1 MQKKEKDLIIKR
13 DELLKKLVENGN
25 WIIGSIIETT
35 RVQSGKKKPF
45 YYLSRSLGGKTQTT
59 YISKEKLNE
68 FKKARE
74 LGENV
79 QAILNDVIKINI
91 QILKLQKEVNNE

>member
-1 MQKKEKDLIIKR
+1 MLKKEKDLLAQK
-13 DELLKKLVENGN
+13 EQFLTKMLQNES

-35 RVQSGKKKPF
+35 RIQSGKKKPF

-59 YISKEKLNE
+59 YISKKQLSE

-74 LGENV
+74 LGNSI
-79 QAILNDVIKINI
+79 QAILNEIIEINI
-91 QILKLQKEVNNE
+91 KILKLRKLRDE